1 VILLNPGPVNVS
13 ERVRQALQRPDI
25 CHRESDFVELM
36 QGIREKLVRVFAPS
50 TTDYVALIL
59 TGSGTAAVE
68 AAVTSCLAPGRR
80 LAVIKNG
87 VYSQRISN
95 IAAAHKIQTA
105 ELSGEWDQRF
115 DVEPIPVSLR
125 QNQAI
130 QVVAMVHHETSTGL
144 LNPLKEIGAITKKA
158 GRHLFVDAVSSLG
171 GEEID
176 FNACN
181 IGLIA
186 GSSGKCIQGFPGLGF
201 VLVRRDLME
210 QMVNYERRSVYFHL
224 PTYYKE
230 QEEDS
235 IPFTP
240 AVQLYYAFDEA
251 LNELLEE
258 GVTNRV
264 ARYRKMARLIRNWMR
279 AMRVKFYLR
288 EPLWSSTLTA
298 FHLPEGVYY
307 DHLHDLLREQGY
319 IIYAGQA
326 QLSQSIFRVANIGAL
341 TEAHINGFLKAF
353 EEVLPEAQKLGV
365 ERAGEMKRLQAERK
379 EKEEREKA
387 EAEAAKAA
395 EEAAAREAK
404 EKALAEAEARA
415 EADAREALAKVM
427 PGEEGKAA
435 AGDSKAETK
444 AGA

>member
-1 VILLNPGPVNVS
+1 MILLNPGPVNVS

-25 CHRESDFVELM
+25 CHRESDFADLI
-36 QGIREKLVRVFAPS
+36 QSIREKLIRAFVPQSAE
-50 TTDYVALIL
+50 YVALLL
-59 TGSGTAAVE
+59 TGSGTAAME

-80 LAVIKNG
+80 LLVVKNG
-87 VYSQRISN
+87 VYSQRIAT

-105 ELSGEWDQRF
+105 ELPGEWDQRF
-115 DVEPIPVSLR
+115 NVEPIPVALR

-130 QVVAMVHHETSTGL
+130 QVVAVVHHETSTGM
-144 LNPLKEIGAITKKA
+144 LNPIKEIGAIAKKA
-158 GRHLFVDAVSSLG
+158 GRFLLVDGVSSLA

-181 IGLIA
+181 VGVIA

-230 QEEDS
+230 QEEGAV
-235 IPFTP
+235 PFTP
-240 AVQLYYAFDEA
+240 AVQLCYAFDEA

-258 GVTNRV
+258 GVANRV
-264 ARYRKMARLIRNWMR
+264 ARYRKMARIIRNWMR
-279 AMRVKFYLR
+279 AIRMKFYLR

-319 IIYAGQA
+319 IIYAGQS
-326 QLSQSIFRVANIGAL
+326 QLADSIFRVANMGAL
-341 TEAHINGFLKAF
+341 TEANINSFLKAF
-353 EEVLPEAQKLGV
+353 EEVLPEAQKLGT
-365 ERAGEMKRLQAERK
+365 ERGDEMERLKRERK
-379 EKEEREKA
+379 EKAERERA
-387 EAEAAKAA
+387 EEEAAKEAEKAA
-395 EEAAAREAK
+395 TAQAAAQEAADK
-404 EKALAEAEARA
+404 GAEDE
-415 EADAREALAKVM
+415 V
-427 PGEEGKAA
+427 GKAT
-435 AGDSKAETK
+435 AGTK